1 MQSETRCGNGK
12 QSNPRCSK
20 KCVCTAACGIFARLL
35 LAPGSP
41 DLALA
46 FFRRAPPPPH
56 AAAVAGLPNGGAP
69 QDLSGFQAPGGGGR
83 DAALLAFV
91 DLWLDR
97 RALCAP
103 LCIRYFLR
111 PDQVRAHEM

>member
-1 MQSETRCGNGK
+1 MCA
-12 QSNPRCSK
+12 CA
-20 KCVCTAACGIFARLL
+20 AACGIFARLL

-46 FFRRAPPPPH
+46 FFRRAPPPLQH
-56 AAAVAGLPNGGAP
+56 AAAAAGLPNGGAP
-69 QDLSGFQAPGGGGR
+69 QDLASFQAPGGGGQ

-97 RALCAP
+97 CDSWLRAAQPCYKSGQP
-103 LCIRYFLR
+103 CYKSSR
-111 PDQVRAHEM
+111 

>member
-1 MQSETRCGNGK
+1 MHKVHRAN
-12 QSNPRCSK
+12 SK
-20 KCVCTAACGIFARLL
+20 CACAAACGIFARLL

-46 FFRRAPPPPH
+46 FFRRSPPPPH
-56 AAAVAGLPNGGAP
+56 AVAAAGLPNGGALQAP
-69 QDLSGFQAPGGGGR
+69 AGFQAPSNGE

-97 RALCAP
+97 CTVKYYNSVG
-103 LCIRYFLR
+103 CI
-111 PDQVRAHEM
+111 